1 MTILSFNVM
10 KVKPIIC
17 QFPFELVKTN
27 SDPFLNT
34 SERIFLLMFSFKKI
48 KIFIFLQSLK
58 MFPSFIFSSKLVR
71 CHRRQRLALTPE
83 RSLDSWPHFT
93 LLLDSWPPPALLDI
107 WETTPA
113 PT

>member
-34 SERIFLLMFSFKKI
+34 SEIIFLLMFFFKKN
-48 KIFIFLQSLK
+48 LK
-58 MFPSFIFSSKLVR
+58 KSFFFNL
-71 CHRRQRLALTPE
+71 
-83 RSLDSWPHFT
+83 
-93 LLLDSWPPPALLDI
+93 
-107 WETTPA
+107 
-113 PT
+113 